1 MSRFLLLGV
10 RPFPCPEIA
19 PARLGADL
27 ARAVVFIGSMRRWR
41 LLDGF
46 ASGPAVADQPRVVL
60 LARASSLPG
69 AAALGRQW
77 SGVSGLEVSVW
88 PLRTCTGERAHG
100 Y

>member
-1 MSRFLLLGV
+1 MSTFLLLGV
-10 RPFPCPEIA
+10 RPFPYPEVA
-19 PARLGADL
+19 PVRLGTDL
-27 ARAVVFIGSMRRWR
+27 ARAAVFIGSMRRWR

-46 ASGPAVADQPRVVL
+46 ASGPAMADQPRAVL
-60 LARASSLPG
+60 LARASSLLG

-88 PLRTCTGERAHG
+88 PLRTSTRERVHG